1 MKPVLASLI
10 TAGITAASLT
20 AVMPTAEADTFEC
33 VFGLKLTHITVA
45 ASQNFK
51 ATSDCQGVFATGTV
65 TRTDDVR
72 GRFYKDGA
80 WQVSSLGW
88 TRIAKGDDGAID
100 MVVGNTITGRDIKG
114 QAKTT
119 VQQVGYA
126 Y

>member
-1 MKPVLASLI
+1 MKPVLASLV
-10 TAGITAASLT
+10 TAGLVAAAST
-20 AVMPTAEADTFEC
+20 AVVPTASAVTFDC
-33 VFGLKLTHITVA
+33 VLGLKLTHIVVG

-51 ATSDCQGVFATGTV
+51 ATSDCQGVFATGAV
-65 TRTDDVR
+65 TKTDDVR
-72 GRFYKDGA
+72 GRFYKDGT

-88 TRIAKGDDGAID
+88 TRIAKGDDGVVD

-119 VQQVGYA
+119 VQQVGYL